1 MIPNYEGL
9 DTLRARG
16 LRLTRPRRLILDVV
30 RATDAHPTA
39 AFVYQ
44 RVRRRLPR
52 VSLATVYRNLR
63 MLAAEGFL
71 AERTDAG
78 GLRFDSNTGPH
89 DHFTCLTCG
98 RIYDVP
104 ARAERSGRRRIAA
117 RTGFEVLDHR
127 TEYYVR
133 CGACRRQHGLLRRG
147 RNVGFKKEYYELS
160 LKLAK
165 PLFDALI
172 DAGAPTAA
180 TDCPLAALQIEQGTG
195 RKPKHPIEVLASAYG
210 LEE

>member
-1 MIPNYEGL
+1 MITNYEGL

-39 AFVYQ
+39 AFVYE

-63 MLAAEGFL
+63 MLAAEGLL

-78 GLRFDSNTGPH
+78 GLRFDGNTGPH

-104 ARAERSGRRRIAA
+104 ARAEPGVRRRIAV
-117 RTGFEVLDHR
+117 RTGFEVLEHR
-127 TEYYVR
+127 TEYYGR
-133 CGACRRQHGLLRRG
+133 CGACRRQRG
-147 RNVGFKKEYYELS
+147 RSPVTRQRRSYGR
-160 LKLAK
+160 
-165 PLFDALI
+165 P
-172 DAGAPTAA
+172 
-180 TDCPLAALQIEQGTG
+180 QG
-195 RKPKHPIEVLASAYG
+195 H
-210 LEE
+210 

>member
-1 MIPNYEGL
+1 MIPKYEGL
-9 DTLRARG
+9 NTLRARG

-39 AFVYQ
+39 AFVY
-44 RVRRRLPR
+44 RKVRRRLPR

-78 GLRFDSNTGPH
+78 GLRFDGNTGPH

-104 ARAERSGRRRIAA
+104 ARDERSGRRRIAA

-127 TEYYVR
+127 TEYYGR
-133 CGACRRQHGLLRRG
+133 CGACRRQRG
-147 RNVGFKKEYYELS
+147 RSPFTQRRTHGS
-160 LKLAK
+160 
-165 PLFDALI
+165 P
-172 DAGAPTAA
+172 
-180 TDCPLAALQIEQGTG
+180 QGN
-195 RKPKHPIEVLASAYG
+195 
-210 LEE
+210 